1 MLSYDE
7 ISKTQFKEKYFTM
20 GAPPEDLPPSYDSSL
35 APPPS
40 TTAPSQPPT
49 YDNVASRPSRANL
62 SPRNQPLI
70 FYLVG
75 DQICPSHDV
84 DKPLYQLNRPPS
96 SGLRDVYHVSKVV
109 YRLSDTGGEGRIR
122 QKERRIYDFWSN
134 FKMSVDVAGKT
145 DSTATYKGVCV
156 TSYSTLWSSCSVKEH
171 FSCGRSMKARIKK
184 DPALEWKSVSG
195 EVLAFEHRGDEA
207 APPRLEMRAELP
219 QKELDL
225 LITCWCARVFRE
237 SVDVGKPKEEMSWEK
252 CEYYRE
258 HMKLHNTLERKIAD
272 LFMKQSKTER
282 RHIWRRTP
290 EETQDAMGSGK
301 DVLGGAHYSLTVNHI
316 PPLH

>member
-1 MLSYDE
+1 MA
-7 ISKTQFKEKYFTM
+7 
-20 GAPPEDLPPSYDSSL
+20 APPEDLPPSYDSSL

-40 TTAPSQPPT
+40 TTTPSQPPT
-49 YDNVASRPSRANL
+49 YDNVASRSSRANL
-62 SPRNQPLI
+62 SPRNQPLTL
-70 FYLVG
+70 YLVG
-75 DQICPSHDV
+75 DQVCTSHDV

-134 FKMSVDVAGKT
+134 FKTSVDVAGKT

-156 TSYSTLWSSCSVKEH
+156 TSYSMLWSSCSVKEH

-195 EVLAFEHRGDEA
+195 EVLAVEHRGDEA
-207 APPRLEMRAELP
+207 APPRLEMKAEIP

-225 LITCWCARVFRE
+225 LVTCWCARVFRE
-237 SVDVGKPKEEMSWEK
+237 NVDVAKPKEEMSWEK
-252 CEYYRE
+252 CEYHRE
-258 HMKLHNTLERKIAD
+258 QMVLQSYIARNIAD
-272 LFMKQSKTER
+272 LFMKQLKTEQR
-282 RHIWRRTP
+282 RIWRRTL
-290 EETQDAMGSGK
+290 EGTRDVIGFGK
-301 DVLGGAHYSLTVNHI
+301 DVLGGAHFSLTVNHI
-316 PPLH
+316 PLYINYSSL